1 MSSDQPPVTTFAFQS
16 VFQPIGQPVQ
26 GEAERPRARTR
37 SQPGRWLFPAA
48 MPGRALACPPPAP
61 TFRAKPLAS
70 VQVAY
75 LFIFAVAALRRRC
88 TSGTSPRMAPLSHIR
103 ILDLSRI
110 LAGPWASQT
119 LADLGAT
126 VTKIEQPGSGDDTR
140 GWGPPYIHDCD
151 GKPTSDSAYYLSAN
165 RNKQSVAIDFTTPEG
180 QAIVRDLARNADVVI
195 ENFKVGGLA
204 KYGLDYA
211 SLSAVNPDLVYCSI
225 TGFGQTG
232 PYAPR
237 AGYDL
242 LLQAMGGLMSITGG
256 ADGAVDAGPQRVGV
270 AVVDLLTGMYAAVGI
285 LAALTHRDRTGEGQH
300 IDIALLDVNVACL
313 ANQALNY
320 LVSGKPPGRMGLAH
334 PNVVPYQDFPT
345 ADGAMIVAVGNDGQ
359 FQRFAA
365 ALGLTEVAAD
375 PAYTTNA
382 LRIVNRV
389 PLIVALSAATRMQP
403 TAHWV
408 GVLEAATVPC
418 GPINDIAQVFA
429 DEQVIARQLALDLPH
444 PVAGRVPTVA
454 SPLRLSAS
462 PVEYRSAPPPLGYD
476 TLAVLGRDLGLDAA
490 TLADLAARG
499 VIAPPR

>member
-1 MSSDQPPVTTFAFQS
+1 M
-16 VFQPIGQPVQ
+16 
-26 GEAERPRARTR
+26 
-37 SQPGRWLFPAA
+37 AA
-48 MPGRALACPPPAP
+48 
-61 TFRAKPLAS
+61 
-70 VQVAY
+70 
-75 LFIFAVAALRRRC
+75 
-88 TSGTSPRMAPLSHIR
+88 LSHIR

-126 VTKIEQPGSGDDTR
+126 VTKIEQPGHGDDTR
-140 GWGPPYIHDCD
+140 GWGPPYVHDRD
-151 GKPTSDSAYYLSAN
+151 GKPTRDSAYYLAAN
-165 RNKQSVAIDFTTPEG
+165 RNKQSVAVDFTTAEG
-180 QAIVRDLARNADVVI
+180 QAIVRDLALTADVVI
-195 ENFKVGGLA
+195 ENFKCGGLA

-211 SLSAVNPDLVYCSI
+211 SLKAVKPDLVYCSI

-256 ADGAVDAGPQRVGV
+256 ADGAADAGPQRVGV

-300 IDIALLDVNVACL
+300 LDIALLDVNVACL

-320 LVSGKPPGRMGLAH
+320 LVSGVAPRRMGLAH

-345 ADGAMIVAVGNDGQ
+345 SDGAMIVAVGNDGQ
-359 FQRFAA
+359 FARFAR
-365 ALGLTEVAAD
+365 ALGLAAMADD
-375 PAYTTNA
+375 PKYATNA
-382 LRIVNRV
+382 ARVVNRAQ
-389 PLIVALSAATRMQP
+389 LIAALAAATATQS

-408 GVLEAATVPC
+408 AALEAATVPC

-429 DEQVIARQLALDLPH
+429 DEQVVARQLALDLPH
-444 PVAGRVPTVA
+444 PLAGTVPTVA

-462 PVEYRSAPPPLGYD
+462 PVEYRSAPPPLGAD
-476 TLAVLGRDLGLDAA
+476 TRAVLTRDLGLDTAA
-490 TLADLAARG
+490 LDALMARG
-499 VIAPPR
+499 VIA

>member
-1 MSSDQPPVTTFAFQS
+1 
-16 VFQPIGQPVQ
+16 
-26 GEAERPRARTR
+26 
-37 SQPGRWLFPAA
+37 
-48 MPGRALACPPPAP
+48 
-61 TFRAKPLAS
+61 
-70 VQVAY
+70 
-75 LFIFAVAALRRRC
+75 
-88 TSGTSPRMAPLSHIR
+88 MAPLSHIR

-126 VTKIEQPGSGDDTR
+126 VIKIEQPGSGDDTR
-140 GWGPPYIHDCD
+140 GWGPPYVHDRD
-151 GKPTSDSAYYLSAN
+151 GQPTTDSAYYLAIN
-165 RNKQSVAIDFTTPEG
+165 RNKQSVAVDIATPEG

-211 SLSAVNPDLVYCSI
+211 GLKAVKPDLVYCSI

-256 ADGAVDAGPQRVGV
+256 ADGAPDAGPQRVGV

-285 LAALTHRDRTGEGQH
+285 LAALTHRDRTGEGQSL
-300 IDIALLDVNVACL
+300 DIALLDVNVASL

-359 FQRFAA
+359 FARFAD
-365 ALGLTEVAAD
+365 ALGLGAMAAD
-375 PAYTTNA
+375 PAYATNA
-382 LRIVNRV
+382 ARVVNRV
-389 PLIVALSAATRMQP
+389 PLIAALSAATATRP
-403 TAHWV
+403 TKHWV
-408 GVLEAATVPC
+408 EVLEAATVPC

-429 DEQVIARQLALDLPH
+429 DEQVVARQLALDLPH
-444 PVAGRVPTVA
+444 PVAGSVPTVA

-462 PVEYRSAPPPLGYD
+462 PVEYRNAPPPLGHD
-476 TLAVLGRDLGLDAA
+476 TREVLARDLGLG
-490 TLADLAARG
+490 ADMIDDLVRRG
-499 VIAPPR
+499 IVAC